1 MLLAGEPPCAARMP
15 MGGSPI
21 LRVLGEPATGSA
33 GDTAGGSAWS
43 VVGWEAASKILSGPL
58 PGVRPGV
65 KAPSSGLRPQ
75 GADREWGAP
84 AKQGR
89 QRVRGRSN
97 DAEHSH
103 ATSVTPQRPGPTR
116 WQSAQDPF
124 GRMRASQGPPRGDP
138 DQGVTGALR
147 VEDQARRSSA
157 RRLQPRG
164 VHGADAGRYGVA
176 GGMTL
181 LGRDVRSSR

>member
-21 LRVLGEPATGSA
+21 LRVPGESATGSA

-43 VVGWEAASKILSGPL
+43 VVGWEAASRILSGGSQPFAL
-58 PGVRPGV
+58 AV

-89 QRVRGRSN
+89 QPVRGRSN
-97 DAEHSH
+97 DAVRSH

-116 WQSAQDPF
+116 WQGAQDPF
-124 GRMRASQGPPRGDP
+124 SRHEGFTGP
-138 DQGVTGALR
+138 A
-147 VEDQARRSSA
+147 AR
-157 RRLQPRG
+157 
-164 VHGADAGRYGVA
+164 
-176 GGMTL
+176 
-181 LGRDVRSSR
+181 